1 MVMREGGSVSCFESG
16 SVVGD
21 PWFKKSV
28 DGFRPAK
35 SLAREREGKGT
46 VGGPFKKADARR

>member
-1 MVMREGGSVSCFESG
+1 MREGGSVSCFESG